1 MIYTKGKAGYHMEK
15 SDILTAS
22 LPDAN
27 DETTDH
33 STIFDDVFRTIAQKM
48 PQLLIPLIN
57 EVFHTSY
64 SEEEHFEQLRN
75 EHYEKYGTVITD
87 SIIRIG
93 NHIYHLEC
101 QSSKDKTMVI
111 RMFEYDISIA
121 IEHASYEND
130 EIWEIEFPQSC
141 VLYIRNHR
149 DLPDY
154 HEAVVKF
161 ADGQKV
167 RYRVPILQA
176 KKYTVD
182 RIFEKRLLILLPYH
196 ILRYEHFL
204 KHNGTDTRKL
214 QQLLAD
220 FREINRRLEETAEK
234 ENKSH
239 LYMDMIVLIEQIA
252 DYIIPKNNTI
262 RKGLGDVM
270 GGKILKLRSEELLEL
285 GEARGEAR
293 GKAKGRLEG
302 KREERLDA
310 IQNMMDLGLTKE
322 QILRK
327 YSLEEYEAALRSMP
341 AKI

>member
-1 MIYTKGKAGYHMEK
+1 MEK

-27 DETTDH
+27 DEATDH

-87 SIIRIG
+87 SIIQIG

-130 EIWEIEFPQSC
+130 EIWEIEFPLSC

-161 ADGQKV
+161 ADGQKM

-204 KHNGTDTRKL
+204 KHNGMDTRKL

-270 GGKILKLRSEELLEL
+270 GGKILKLQSEELLEL
-285 GEARGEAR
+285 GEAR